1 MLKFMGWEDLHMAK
15 KVKIQY
21 TAEPPHTE
29 ITADG
34 MQMDTSRIEG
44 RRLEEWAYPFF
55 IQKVQWNGI
64 SEELKAFTGTD
75 DVHIQ
80 FQGTEAEMRILRDAV
95 KNTPMKVAGTDNRVV
110 IFYRRDNLTT
120 RITVNGKI
128 FDTSRIQNRSI
139 EEWIGPF
146 QFRDLRWDGIFQEL
160 ENVLGTDEY
169 TIQFAGEQEDMRELM
184 QHCPDTVS
192 LTFKAAETAKHM
204 PKAGNLKM
212 PNVTE
217 NENLKA
223 AAGAAAD
230 AAVNAAKKLDSSV
243 SNAVSNI
250 QNAEGYQKLMA
261 NEKVQK
267 VKNNSVIQKIAGFW
281 KGLNKIVKYAVVIGL
296 VVVILVIVLVS
307 CFGKDKSIIAK
318 SDGQLGAIQCPHSC
332 EGGKFGFYDM
342 SELSDKVKGSGYL
355 YFRAND
361 YTTTYLLE
369 GEDGTQCETIAG
381 AGSAEGEASGFDSD
395 AKVQSDDVDGDG
407 YVTFAI
413 KKFDGEDYVEVCTIK
428 GEVKE

>member
-1 MLKFMGWEDLHMAK
+1 MGWEDLHMAK

-34 MQMDTSRIEG
+34 MRMDTSRIEG

-64 SEELKAFTGTD
+64 SEELKAFIGTD

-110 IFYRRDNLTT
+110 ILYRRDNLTT
-120 RITVNGKI
+120 RITVNGKL

-139 EEWIGPF
+139 EEWVGPF
-146 QFRDLRWDGIFQEL
+146 QFRDLRWGGIFQEL

-169 TIQFAGEQEDMRELM
+169 TIQFAGEQEDMRELI
-184 QHCPDTVS
+184 QHCPETVS

-223 AAGAAAD
+223 AAG

-332 EGGKFGFYDM
+332 DVGKYGYYDM
-342 SELSDKVKGSGYL
+342 GEFDDALKGSGYL
-355 YFRAND
+355 YFDAND

-369 GEDGTQCETIAG
+369 GEDGSQYETIAG
-381 AGSAEGEASGFDSD
+381 EGD
-395 AKVQSDDVDGDG
+395 AMGRAQNFNYDGDLKSEDVDGDG
-407 YVTFAI
+407 YVTFTI

>member
-1 MLKFMGWEDLHMAK
+1 MAK

-34 MQMDTSRIEG
+34 KQMDTSRIEG

-55 IQKVQWNGI
+55 VQKVHWNGI
-64 SEELKAFTGTD
+64 REELKAFTGTD

-80 FQGTEAEMRILRDAV
+80 FQGTEQEMRILQDAV
-95 KNTPMKVAGTDNRVV
+95 KGTPMRVAGTNNRVV
-110 IFYRRDNLTT
+110 ILYNRDALTT
-120 RITVNGKI
+120 RITVNGKM
-128 FDTSRIQNRSI
+128 FDAARLQNRSI
-139 EEWIGPF
+139 EEWIEPF

-160 ENVLGTDEY
+160 ENALGTDEY
-169 TIQFAGEQEDMRELM
+169 SIQFAGDQEDMRELM
-184 QHCPDTVS
+184 QHCPETVS
-192 LTFKAAETAKHM
+192 LTFKAMETAKHT
-204 PKAGNLKM
+204 PKAVNLKI
-212 PNVTE
+212 PNIAEKE
-217 NENLKA
+217 NVK
-223 AAGAAAD
+223 AAAD

-307 CFGKDKSIIAK
+307 CFGRDKSIIAK
-318 SDGQLGAIQCPHSC
+318 SDGQLSAIQCPHSC

-369 GEDGTQCETIAG
+369 GEDGSQYETIAG

>member
-1 MLKFMGWEDLHMAK
+1 MAK

-34 MQMDTSRIEG
+34 MRMDTSRIEG

-64 SEELKAFTGTD
+64 SEELKAFIGTD

-110 IFYRRDNLTT
+110 ILYRRDNLTT
-120 RITVNGKI
+120 RITVNGKL

-139 EEWIGPF
+139 EEWVGPF
-146 QFRDLRWDGIFQEL
+146 QFRDLRWGGIFQEL

-169 TIQFAGEQEDMRELM
+169 TIQFAGEQEDMRELI
-184 QHCPDTVS
+184 QHCPETVS

-223 AAGAAAD
+223 AAG

-267 VKNNSVIQKIAGFW
+267 VKNKSVIQKIAGFW

-332 EGGKFGFYDM
+332 DVGKYGYYDM
-342 SELSDKVKGSGYL
+342 GEFDDALKGSGYL
-355 YFRAND
+355 YFDAND

-369 GEDGTQCETIAG
+369 GEDGSQYETIAG
-381 AGSAEGEASGFDSD
+381 EGD
-395 AKVQSDDVDGDG
+395 AMGRAQNFNYDGDLKSEDVDGDG
-407 YVTFAI
+407 YVTFTI

>member
-1 MLKFMGWEDLHMAK
+1 MAK

-34 MQMDTSRIEG
+34 MRMDTSRIEG

-64 SEELKAFTGTD
+64 SEELKAFIGTD

-110 IFYRRDNLTT
+110 ILYRRDNLTT
-120 RITVNGKI
+120 RITVNGKL

-139 EEWIGPF
+139 EEWVGPF
-146 QFRDLRWDGIFQEL
+146 QFRDLRWGGIFQEL

-169 TIQFAGEQEDMRELM
+169 TIQFAGEQEDMRELI
-184 QHCPDTVS
+184 QHCPETVS

-223 AAGAAAD
+223 AAG

-332 EGGKFGFYDM
+332 DVGKYGYYDM
-342 SELSDKVKGSGYL
+342 GEFDDALKGSGYL
-355 YFRAND
+355 YFDAND

-369 GEDGTQCETIAG
+369 GEDGSQYETIAG
-381 AGSAEGEASGFDSD
+381 EGD
-395 AKVQSDDVDGDG
+395 AMGRAQNFNYDGDLKSEDVDGDG
-407 YVTFAI
+407 YVTFTI

>member
-1 MLKFMGWEDLHMAK
+1 MAK

-34 MQMDTSRIEG
+34 MRMDTSRIEG

-64 SEELKAFTGTD
+64 SEELKAFIGTD

-110 IFYRRDNLTT
+110 ILYRRDNLTT
-120 RITVNGKI
+120 RITVNGKM

-139 EEWIGPF
+139 EEWVGPF
-146 QFRDLRWDGIFQEL
+146 QFRDLRWGGIFQEL

-169 TIQFAGEQEDMRELM
+169 TIQFAGEQEDMRELI
-184 QHCPDTVS
+184 QHCPETVS
-192 LTFKAAETAKHM
+192 LTFKATETAKHM

-223 AAGAAAD
+223 AAGAAAG
-230 AAVNAAKKLDSSV
+230 AAVNAAKKLDTSV

-267 VKNNSVIQKIAGFW
+267 VKNNNVIQKIAGFW
-281 KGLNKIVKYAVVIGL
+281 KGLNKIVKYAIVIGL

-318 SDGQLGAIQCPHSC
+318 SDGQLGAMQCPHSC
-332 EGGKFGFYDM
+332 DVGKYGYYDM
-342 SELSDKVKGSGYL
+342 SEFDDALKGSGYL
-355 YFRAND
+355 FFGAND

-369 GEDGTQCETIAG
+369 GEDGSQYETMAG
-381 AGSAEGEASGFDSD
+381 EGDIMGRAQNFNYDGELKSEDI
-395 AKVQSDDVDGDG
+395 DGDG
-407 YVTFAI
+407 YVTFTI

>member
-1 MLKFMGWEDLHMAK
+1 MAK

-34 MQMDTSRIEG
+34 MRMDTSRIEG

-64 SEELKAFTGTD
+64 SEELKAFIGTD

-110 IFYRRDNLTT
+110 ILYRRDNLTT
-120 RITVNGKI
+120 RITVNGKL

-139 EEWIGPF
+139 EEWVGPF
-146 QFRDLRWDGIFQEL
+146 QFRDLRWGGIFQEL

-169 TIQFAGEQEDMRELM
+169 TIQFAGEQEDMRELI
-184 QHCPDTVS
+184 QHCPETVS
-192 LTFKAAETAKHM
+192 PTFKAAETAKHM

-223 AAGAAAD
+223 AAG

-332 EGGKFGFYDM
+332 DVGKYGYYDM
-342 SELSDKVKGSGYL
+342 GEFDDALKGSGYL
-355 YFRAND
+355 YFDAND

-369 GEDGTQCETIAG
+369 GEDGSQYETIAG
-381 AGSAEGEASGFDSD
+381 EGD
-395 AKVQSDDVDGDG
+395 AMGRAQNFNYDGDLKSEDVDGDG
-407 YVTFAI
+407 YVTFTI